1 MRERASFRSVSGV
14 ALLCLGSAMPA
25 VVSAH
30 WEGFEAA
37 DPATPAAVLRLDS
50 AVTRYSAL
58 DAGPLAWRARFEGE
72 DPPAP
77 DAHAHMGHTGAPES
91 PPATTQQ

>member
-1 MRERASFRSVSGV
+1 MRERTHIKSVSV
-14 ALLCLGSAMPA
+14 IALLCAGSAMPA

-37 DPATPAAVLRLDS
+37 DPATPAAVLRFDS

-58 DAGPLAWRARFEGE
+58 DAGPLLWRTLFEGDE
-72 DPPAP
+72 LPGP
-77 DAHAHMGHTGAPES
+77 DDHAHMGHEGAAES
-91 PPATTQQ
+91 TPVTTQQ

>member
-1 MRERASFRSVSGV
+1 MRERANRKSAFVI
-14 ALLCLGSAMPA
+14 ALLCGGAIPA
-25 VVSAH
+25 VGLTH

-58 DAGPLAWRARFEGE
+58 DAGPLPWRALFEG
-72 DPPAP
+72 DNDSPGA
-77 DAHAHMGHTGAPES
+77 DDHAHMDHSGAAEGT
-91 PPATTQQ
+91 PATTQQ